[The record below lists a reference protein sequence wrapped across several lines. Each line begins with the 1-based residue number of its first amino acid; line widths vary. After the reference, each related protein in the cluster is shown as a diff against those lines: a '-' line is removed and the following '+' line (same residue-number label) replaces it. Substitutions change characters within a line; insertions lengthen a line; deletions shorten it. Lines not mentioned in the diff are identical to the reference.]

1 MAAGNIVIGWLRACS
16 EQHRERLA
24 RRLGGG
30 AGRSGGL
37 SERTLDA
44 LAAGLLAECA
54 GDLEMGPGEL
64 ANLVGNPRRVG
75 REAVL
80 ELALV
85 GLQASPS
92 QA

>member
-1 MAAGNIVIGWLRACS
+1 M
-16 EQHRERLA
+16 
-24 RRLGGG
+24 
-30 AGRSGGL
+30 
-37 SERTLDA
+37 
-44 LAAGLLAECA
+44 AAGLLAECA

-80 ELALV
+80 ELALA
-85 GLQASPS
+85 GLQGSPA